1 MNARMKLTG
10 LGLAAMLTLLSG
22 AVLRGPATPALGA
35 SVSAGVPAGAVIT
48 QTFSG
53 VTGQTSETVA
63 YNANGPSAGPPAIPA
78 PATQTLAGTNL
89 TRALIR
95 FDAAPAPGPA
105 CSPARTCAVKVP
117 TLPGYPASA
126 AVPVAATAAGGT
138 SNALSFTLTSGSPW
152 AGGRVTGATRT
163 AL

>member
-10 LGLAAMLTLLSG
+10 LGLAATLTLLSG

-89 TRALIR
+89 T
-95 FDAAPAPGPA
+95 AP
-105 CSPARTCAVKVP
+105 SS
-117 TLPGYPASA
+117 ASTRRQRP
-126 AVPVAATAAGGT
+126 VQPVARR
-138 SNALSFTLTSGSPW
+138 
-152 AGGRVTGATRT
+152 GRAR
-163 AL
+163 